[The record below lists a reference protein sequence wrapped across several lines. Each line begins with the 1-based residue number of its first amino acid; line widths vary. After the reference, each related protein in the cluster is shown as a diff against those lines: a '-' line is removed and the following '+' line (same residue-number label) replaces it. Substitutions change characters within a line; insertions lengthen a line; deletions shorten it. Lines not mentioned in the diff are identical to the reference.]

1 MGHCRL
7 PCRHHENYLEPSSE
21 IEEETE
27 KMGNKN
33 RKKQQCRK
41 KKEKKGGTAIWNHR
55 FCYSTANVRHREQ
68 QQHHRRV
75 TPSSSSS
82 FSFLVS
88 SPLFC

>member
-41 KKEKKGGTAIWNHR
+41 KKKKKEELPFGTIASAI
-55 FCYSTANVRHREQ
+55 V
-68 QQHHRRV
+68 
-75 TPSSSSS
+75 
-82 FSFLVS
+82 
-88 SPLFC
+88 PLT